1 MPKTQRTD
9 HVPNRVPLQPGEC
22 RDAVHWFVDSV
33 GLYQGSVRGLFLS
46 DYSEDQEALLESA
59 VINFKSR
66 GVTTM
71 VVTGEMLYKQA
82 DYLFPH
88 AIGQSPFGRPLLSK
102 MELDMLDA
110 DVLIVKDL
118 NAPETPQQLWYL
130 YHHLLYPR
138 ALSQRTLLISTQLG
152 YEEFLGY
159 GAMCED
165 LEYAGRKVTWEKVAW
180 LLDSIMIDLH
190 HFRQVHSENLP
201 PMLKVE
207 YYLYKAV
214 ASRGLTLTSQY
225 VLGDYSVDFA
235 LMERKGNKLAI
246 ECDVLAS
253 LDQPN
258 AGSADAKR
266 TLVLLS
272 DGWKLLRFTSVE
284 LLANLGAC
292 VEAVEE
298 AWVHGYKRS
307 PAGRL
312 ISGQQSAT
320 VLDLPVEDD
329 VQRLAITNGAGPVAI
344 TGGAGTGKS
353 SCITRRV
360 VHLLNQGV
368 NPERILV
375 VSHSTESVRALRGDV
390 ENLLD
395 RQQAQKVAFYSW
407 NELGLKLLKENTAAI
422 KRKPP
427 LKVEANPQRIIQRLL
442 TKYKKDL
449 DQLTLELSEELEEFT
464 IASLISLYKANLVT
478 PKHVKERAKGN
489 VDELVARVY
498 QGYEEQLQKSNKIDR
513 DDMVSL
519 AAQLLADNDDIRA
532 RYQYQYEFVLIDEFQ
547 DATAAAD
554 LLARILA
561 LPQDNLYIA
570 GDEDESIFESKGALP
585 RILSEISVRL
595 PNARCYVLERNWR
608 CHPIIVNAARKVLTG
623 LNRRKIHKDMVP
635 GWEATDAQA
644 IVGPYLAESEAQEAE
659 WVASEIQLLLDTGRN
674 PQDVAILYRYN
685 RYASLV
691 EEALFRKGI
700 KCLTTN
706 PDSTMVPDEVADV
719 MAFLRLVM
727 DPDGPKARESFERVC
742 QLRSKEVDPKLFGTI
757 ASFAEANNLSFLK
770 AVEIYSEAVADQSC
784 MDLSQLVRIIRTMN
798 HENLP
803 PSETIALLKRTQRLT
818 EYYKSVKV
826 PPGVNYEPM
835 RKLGTLEE
843 EARKFKTVTEFVRSQ
858 QNLLKANDSPD
869 SEPLVYILSLHEAK
883 GKEYPIVF
891 LTGMAEGLFPSET
904 ANDPE
909 EERRLCYLGM
919 TRAREVLYLSYPN
932 QFNNIALEPSR
943 YLFDADLV
951 GPNMPPILVNAGPGQ
966 TGSFD
971 AQSAQGIAPQLPI
984 APLPSNAVNN
994 QNQQN
999 LLRAQEQQ
1007 AQQHVQ
1013 QKLQQQAQL
1022 AEQAAMQAQ
1031 QAALRTQ
1038 QEQQKQAA
1046 LRAQQ
1051 EAAQQAVLRAQQEA
1065 AQQAALKAQQEA
1077 AQQAALKAQQAKL
1090 LKEQEEARR
1099 VSAQNEA
1106 ILKAQQEQMLKNQQ
1120 AAMLRAQHE
1129 KQQQEQQQQEQ
1140 LLKQQQDA
1148 QRLEQE
1154 AMRAQQDTAARAQA
1168 EAAGWAAKEAQLR
1181 AQQEADKARHDAA
1194 IKVQMEQQAHMQQ
1207 QIVLRGQQD
1216 EKMRQQQEAQLR
1228 AQNEAQRQAQQEFD
1242 LRAQHEAQ
1250 VRARLEAAQ
1259 KAQQE
1264 EKMRAAQL
1272 NEKNAQE
1279 ALVQTVQHDLKNQLI
1294 MEAAQVAQQ
1303 AQEEEARAMQA
1314 QAQAQTTQAQAEQAR
1329 IQQAQMQQ
1337 LFGNQAPPAAMS
1349 FEEALAQAQAQHG
1362 TAAQPA
1368 APANLES
1375 TMEITL
1381 IEPLAAQ
1388 VVAHPGLTG
1397 EATQTLPSAN
1407 SSAEPP
1413 ATTVSEAVPT
1423 KGKKGKRKGKTLLEE
1438 PVPGGGAS
1446 ASIPGAPVS
1455 APFSSA
1461 PPSSVPLDSAI
1472 AHPEE
1477 TVGLPPAAPQPAHD
1491 YNFLDPAS
1499 APEITQPL
1507 YHPQDHVPAA
1517 DEQEQYGGMQYQAP
1531 PEPIPSPTFKPVP
1544 PAQSAAMLA
1553 AQTPAMPPQSSE
1565 QQPDLPPDYQP
1576 QGYGQRR
1583 STPQQEPAQEFAPA
1597 AFSEQEPE
1605 AARELQRDP
1614 ALFDPDDLSD
1624 LISPLPEQQPP
1635 AVQSGGRQN
1644 APPMPMSN
1652 QTQFAVQPMADDVA
1666 DLIDPAYDAAHNQQ
1680 ISHQQPSIVAIPAQ
1694 PASAVNPADA
1704 RQNFWNTVNSAIK
1717 SDPRAVPG
1725 GGVPQGVSAPI
1736 AAYLPPSQPVAPTPH
1751 GISCPGCSEYLEPGS
1766 RFCGECGYRLETRI
1780 QACHL
1785 CGAPQE
1791 PGAKFCGECGS
1802 KSATE
1807 PQASSA
1813 QDEEAAEQSRQYELY
1828 LSGQKP
1834 TQQGWVTKLKKILD
1848 D

>member
-1 MPKTQRTD
+1 M
-9 HVPNRVPLQPGEC
+9 
-22 RDAVHWFVDSV
+22 
-33 GLYQGSVRGLFLS
+33 RGLFLS

-66 GVTTM
+66 GVTTL
-71 VVTGEMLYKQA
+71 VITGEMLYKQA

-88 AIGQSPFGRPLLSK
+88 AISQSPFGRPLLSK

-159 GAMCED
+159 GTMCED

-190 HFRQVHSENLP
+190 HFRQVRSENLP

-214 ASRGLTLTSQY
+214 ASRGLTLSPHY
-225 VLGDYSVDFA
+225 VLGDYSLDFA
-235 LMERKGNKLAI
+235 LTERKGNKLAI

-253 LDQPN
+253 LDQPS

-272 DGWKLLRFTSVE
+272 DGWKLLRFTAGE
-284 LLANLGAC
+284 LLADLGGC
-292 VEAVEE
+292 VETVEE

-307 PAGRL
+307 PYGRL
-312 ISGQQSAT
+312 VSGHQPAT

-353 SCITRRV
+353 SCITRRI
-360 VHLLNQGV
+360 VHLLTQGV
-368 NPERILV
+368 NAERILV
-375 VSHSTESVRALRGDV
+375 VSHSTDSVRSLKSEV

-395 RQQAQKVAFYSW
+395 RQQAQKVAFFSW
-407 NELGLKLLKENTAAI
+407 NELGLKLLKENTGAI

-442 TKYKKDL
+442 TKFKKDL

-519 AAQLLADNDDIRA
+519 AAQLLADNADIRA
-532 RYQYQYEFVLIDEFQ
+532 RYQYQYEFVLVDEFQ

-585 RILSEISVRL
+585 RILSEVSVRL

-608 CHPIIVNAARKVLTG
+608 CHPSIVNHARLLLGG
-623 LNRRKIHKDMVP
+623 LHRRKINKDMVP
-635 GWEATDAQA
+635 GWDETESQA
-644 IVGPYLAESEAQEAE
+644 IVGPFLAESEAHEAE
-659 WVASEIQLLLDTGRN
+659 WVANQVQQLLDIGRN
-674 PQDVAILYRYN
+674 PQEIAILYRYN
-685 RYASLV
+685 RYASMV

-835 RKLGTLEE
+835 RKLAALEE

-858 QNLLKANDSPD
+858 QNLLKANDGPD

-909 EERRLCYLGM
+909 EERRLCYLGF

-943 YLFDADLV
+943 YLFDAALV
-951 GPNMPPILVNAGPGQ
+951 GEGMEILQA
-966 TGSFD
+966 D
-971 AQSAQGIAPQLPI
+971 AALPDTPV
-984 APLPSNAVNN
+984 AN
-994 QNQQN
+994 
-999 LLRAQEQQ
+999 
-1007 AQQHVQ
+1007 
-1013 QKLQQQAQL
+1013 
-1022 AEQAAMQAQ
+1022 AAMA
-1031 QAALRTQ
+1031 QAALQ
-1038 QEQQKQAA
+1038 
-1046 LRAQQ
+1046 AQQ
-1051 EAAQQAVLRAQQEA
+1051 EAREAELKAQHA
-1065 AQQAALKAQQEA
+1065 AIKAQQEA
-1077 AQQAALKAQQAKL
+1077 QRQQQEEAQKVQQVAAQKAQQETVAAQQKAQQAAALKL
-1090 LKEQEEARR
+1090 
-1099 VSAQNEA
+1099 
-1106 ILKAQQEQMLKNQQ
+1106 QQEKQEQQ
-1120 AAMLRAQHE
+1120 LRAQHE
-1129 KQQQEQQQQEQ
+1129 AAVRAQQAANEKILTDKKAQDALRLQQEKLLQAQHEAALKSEQEQQLRAQKDQQMRMQQEQQQLQLARQQAELKVQQEQ
-1140 LLKQQQDA
+1140 
-1148 QRLEQE
+1148 
-1154 AMRAQQDTAARAQA
+1154 
-1168 EAAGWAAKEAQLR
+1168 QL
-1181 AQQEADKARHDAA
+1181 HL
-1194 IKVQMEQQAHMQQ
+1194 QQ
-1207 QIVLRGQQD
+1207 QITLRSQQD
-1216 EKMRQQQEAQLR
+1216 ERMRLQQEAQLR
-1228 AQNEAQRQAQQEFD
+1228 SQEQAQRQAQQEID
-1242 LRAQHEAQ
+1242 LRSQHEAQ
-1250 VRARLEAAQ
+1250 VRARIEAAQKQEVRSGEPSPSNNDLQKQVVLEAAQ
-1259 KAQQE
+1259 IAQF
-1264 EKMRAAQL
+1264 AQ
-1272 NEKNAQE
+1272 A
-1279 ALVQTVQHDLKNQLI
+1279 
-1294 MEAAQVAQQ
+1294 
-1303 AQEEEARAMQA
+1303 EEEAQAAAQAAVQEAAHAAAQAVVQSSALEAMQA
-1314 QAQAQTTQAQAEQAR
+1314 VEQAEADEAANQAAALQQQEAHQQQ
-1329 IQQAQMQQ
+1329 IQQHIQQQ
-1337 LFGNQAPPAAMS
+1337 LAQDVAVDDFDASAIANQSSFGQPSFNQPDS
-1349 FEEALAQAQAQHG
+1349 
-1362 TAAQPA
+1362 AQP
-1368 APANLES
+1368 E
-1375 TMEITL
+1375 
-1381 IEPLAAQ
+1381 IEPAPTPTPEAAAIVEA
-1388 VVAHPGLTG
+1388 VVAP
-1397 EATQTLPSAN
+1397 
-1407 SSAEPP
+1407 
-1413 ATTVSEAVPT
+1413 PT
-1423 KGKKGKRKGKTLLEE
+1423 KGKGKGKKKGKGQLEE
-1438 PVPGGGAS
+1438 IAGPLIVELSVPPPSVAS
-1446 ASIPGAPVS
+1446 DLPRAEDSVGLPPISPQPTYGSDFFDPA
-1455 APFSSA
+1455 SA
-1461 PPSSVPLDSAI
+1461 PPSSQPVYQ
-1472 AHPEE
+1472 
-1477 TVGLPPAAPQPAHD
+1477 PQPKDA
-1491 YNFLDPAS
+1491 PAQPVIGQS
-1499 APEITQPL
+1499 EQIQVAPVMNESP
-1507 YHPQDHVPAA
+1507 
-1517 DEQEQYGGMQYQAP
+1517 YQAP
-1531 PEPIPSPTFKPVP
+1531 TVPIPSPTFKPVAP
-1544 PAQSAAMLA
+1544 ALPALPAQ
-1553 AQTPAMPPQSSE
+1553 AQTFVQASVE
-1565 QQPDLPPDYQP
+1565 VAPDLPEPTVQPSQQVASDDYDVLADLIPDYQP
-1576 QGYGQRR
+1576 QAYGQRTTGEAV
-1583 STPQQEPAQEFAPA
+1583 SLSAPA
-1597 AFSEQEPE
+1597 A
-1605 AARELQRDP
+1605 
-1614 ALFDPDDLSD
+1614 
-1624 LISPLPEQQPP
+1624 
-1635 AVQSGGRQN
+1635 SG
-1644 APPMPMSN
+1644 
-1652 QTQFAVQPMADDVA
+1652 
-1666 DLIDPAYDAAHNQQ
+1666 
-1680 ISHQQPSIVAIPAQ
+1680 IPAQ
-1694 PASAVNPADA
+1694 PAISPLPTQAAASDALPAADA
-1704 RQNFWNTVNSAIK
+1704 RQAFWNTVNSAIK
-1717 SDPRAVPG
+1717 SDPRQVAG

-1736 AAYLPPSQPVAPTPH
+1736 PAYFPQPQAAPVRGPAGTA
-1751 GISCPGCSEYLEPGS
+1751 CPGCSEYLEPGS
-1766 RFCGECGYRLETRI
+1766 RFCGECGYRLEARI
-1780 QACHL
+1780 SACHL

-1807 PQASSA
+1807 GHGHAAAHGEHA
-1813 QDEEAAEQSRQYELY
+1813 QPTPGAPESEEARQYEAY

-1834 TQQGWVTKLKKILD
+1834 TQQAWVTKLKKILD
-1848 D
+1848 

>member
-1 MPKTQRTD
+1 M
-9 HVPNRVPLQPGEC
+9 
-22 RDAVHWFVDSV
+22 HWFVDSV

-66 GVTTM
+66 GVTTL
-71 VVTGEMLYKQA
+71 VITGEMLYKQA

-88 AIGQSPFGRPLLSK
+88 AIAQSPFGRPLLSK

-159 GAMCED
+159 GTMCED

-190 HFRQVHSENLP
+190 HFRQVRSENLP

-214 ASRGLTLTSQY
+214 ASRGLTLSPQH
-225 VLGDYSVDFA
+225 VLGDYSLDFA
-235 LMERKGNKLAI
+235 LVERKGNKLAI

-253 LDQPN
+253 LDQPS

-272 DGWKLLRFTSVE
+272 DGWKLLRFTAVE
-284 LLANLGAC
+284 LLANLGGC
-292 VEAVEE
+292 VEALEE

-307 PAGRL
+307 AYGRL
-312 ISGQQSAT
+312 VSGHQPAT

-360 VHLLNQGV
+360 VHLLTQGV
-368 NPERILV
+368 NAERILV
-375 VSHSTESVRALRGDV
+375 VSHSTESVRSLKAEV
-390 ENLLD
+390 EKLID
-395 RQQAQKVAFYSW
+395 RQQAQKVAFFSW

-442 TKYKKDL
+442 TKFKKDL

-519 AAQLLADNDDIRA
+519 AAQLLADNADIRA
-532 RYQYQYEFVLIDEFQ
+532 RYQYQYEFVLVDEFQ

-585 RILSEISVRL
+585 RILSEVSVRL

-608 CHPIIVNAARKVLTG
+608 CHPSIVNHARLLLGG
-623 LNRRKIHKDMVP
+623 LHRRKINKDMVP
-635 GWEATDAQA
+635 GWDETESQA
-644 IVGPYLAESEAQEAE
+644 IVGPFLAESEAHEAE
-659 WVASEIQLLLDTGRN
+659 WVASQVQQLLDIGRN
-674 PQDVAILYRYN
+674 PQEIAILYRYN
-685 RYASLV
+685 RYASMI

-835 RKLGTLEE
+835 RKLAALEE

-858 QNLLKANDSPD
+858 QNLLKANDGPD

-909 EERRLCYLGM
+909 EERRLCYLGF

-943 YLFDADLV
+943 YLFDAALV
-951 GPNMPPILVNAGPGQ
+951 GEGMEIMQ
-966 TGSFD
+966 TSSPVVLPV
-971 AQSAQGIAPQLPI
+971 ANSAA
-984 APLPSNAVNN
+984 N
-994 QNQQN
+994 QAA
-999 LLRAQEQQ
+999 LQ
-1007 AQQHVQ
+1007 AQQEA
-1013 QKLQQQAQL
+1013 KE
-1022 AEQAAMQAQ
+1022 AELKAQ
-1031 QAALRTQ
+1031 QAALKTQ
-1038 QEQQKQAA
+1038 QEAQRLQQEQAQ
-1046 LRAQQ
+1046 RAQQ
-1051 EAAQQAVLRAQQEA
+1051 A
-1065 AQQAALKAQQEA
+1065 AALKAQQEA
-1077 AQQAALKAQQAKL
+1077 LAAQQRAQQAAAM
-1090 LKEQEEARR
+1090 
-1099 VSAQNEA
+1099 
-1106 ILKAQQEQMLKNQQ
+1106 KAQQELQEQQ
-1120 AAMLRAQHE
+1120 LRAQHE
-1129 KQQQEQQQQEQ
+1129 AAVRAQQAANEKILAEQKAHEAQALQHEQLLRAQHEASLKAEQEQQLRAQKEQQIKLQQEQQQQQ
-1140 LLKQQQDA
+1140 LAKQQ
-1148 QRLEQE
+1148 
-1154 AMRAQQDTAARAQA
+1154 A
-1168 EAAGWAAKEAQLR
+1168 EIR
-1181 AQQEADKARHDAA
+1181 AQQE
-1194 IKVQMEQQAHMQQ
+1194 QQLHLQQ
-1207 QIVLRGQQD
+1207 QMSLRSQQD
-1216 EKMRQQQEAQLR
+1216 ELMRQQQEAQLR
-1228 AQNEAQRQAQQEFD
+1228 AQEQAQRQAQQEID
-1242 LRAQHEAQ
+1242 LRSQHEAQ

-1259 KAQQE
+1259 KLQQE
-1264 EKMRAAQL
+1264 ERLRALQAGQSITGPQAQQPP
-1272 NEKNAQE
+1272 KATQDD
-1279 ALVQTVQHDLKNQLI
+1279 HDLHKQVVL
-1294 MEAAQVAQQ
+1294 EAAQIAQF
-1303 AQEEEARAMQA
+1303 AQEEEAAQAAAQAAMQA
-1314 QAQAQTTQAQAEQAR
+1314 AAQAEIHSAVQMS
-1329 IQQAQMQQ
+1329 AQMAMEEVARAEAFAAAQAAGEDQAVAEVARQAEQQ
-1337 LFGNQAPPAAMS
+1337 LQEIEQVEMPLPIANQSSFGQPSFNQAVGQAS
-1349 FEEALAQAQAQHG
+1349 FEQSAAEDSFEITVVSQVLVPEAVVSEPVVAEEVV
-1362 TAAQPA
+1362 PA
-1368 APANLES
+1368 PVPAVVKGKGKGKKRKGQTEEITPANLAIDVS
-1375 TMEITL
+1375 V
-1381 IEPLAAQ
+1381 PPPS
-1388 VVAHPGLTG
+1388 VA
-1397 EATQTLPSAN
+1397 
-1407 SSAEPP
+1407 
-1413 ATTVSEAVPT
+1413 SEAS
-1423 KGKKGKRKGKTLLEE
+1423 R
-1438 PVPGGGAS
+1438 A
-1446 ASIPGAPVS
+1446 
-1455 APFSSA
+1455 
-1461 PPSSVPLDSAI
+1461 
-1472 AHPEE
+1472 EE
-1477 TVGLPPAAPQPAHD
+1477 TVGLPPISPEQVFEPGAALDPLGALFGEPVAAQPAYASD
-1491 YNFLDPAS
+1491 FFDPAS
-1499 APEITQPL
+1499 APPTSQPVYQSQPL
-1507 YHPQDHVPAA
+1507 EQP
-1517 DEQEQYGGMQYQAP
+1517 QEQSQGVPQGLEQQSESPYQAP
-1531 PEPIPSPTFKPVP
+1531 SVPIPSPTFKPVIPAIPVIPVQPQAMVEPSVHP
-1544 PAQSAAMLA
+1544 PVQAQPTVPLA
-1553 AQTPAMPPQSSE
+1553 PVEEYDVLA
-1565 QQPDLPPDYQP
+1565 DLIPDYQP
-1576 QGYGQRR
+1576 QAYGQRH
-1583 STPQQEPAQEFAPA
+1583 SEAPA
-1597 AFSEQEPE
+1597 IS
-1605 AARELQRDP
+1605 
-1614 ALFDPDDLSD
+1614 AL
-1624 LISPLPEQQPP
+1624 
-1635 AVQSGGRQN
+1635 
-1644 APPMPMSN
+1644 
-1652 QTQFAVQPMADDVA
+1652 
-1666 DLIDPAYDAAHNQQ
+1666 
-1680 ISHQQPSIVAIPAQ
+1680 PSQ
-1694 PASAVNPADA
+1694 PAAADAVPAADA
-1704 RQNFWNTVNSAIK
+1704 RQAFWNTVNSAMK
-1717 SDPRAVPG
+1717 SDPRQVAG

-1736 AAYLPPSQPVAPTPH
+1736 PAYFPQPQAALSPPVGTA
-1751 GISCPGCSEYLEPGS
+1751 CPGCSEYLEPGS
-1766 RFCGECGYRLETRI
+1766 RFCGECGYRLEARI
-1780 QACHL
+1780 SACHL

-1802 KSATE
+1802 KAAPEVVAQENTPGQGE
-1807 PQASSA
+1807 PAQFGAGQAPA
-1813 QDEEAAEQSRQYELY
+1813 AGMTEEARQYETY

-1834 TQQGWVTKLKKILD
+1834 TQQAWVTKLKKILD
-1848 D
+1848 

>member
-1 MPKTQRTD
+1 MPKTQRVD

-66 GVTTM
+66 GVTTL
-71 VVTGEMLYKQA
+71 VITGEMLYKQA

-88 AIGQSPFGRPLLSK
+88 AIAQSPFGRPLLSK

-159 GAMCED
+159 GTMCED

-190 HFRQVHSENLP
+190 HFRQVRSENLP

-214 ASRGLTLTSQY
+214 ASRGLTLAPQY
-225 VLGDYSVDFA
+225 VLGDYSLDFA

-253 LDQPN
+253 LDQPS

-272 DGWKLLRFTSVE
+272 DGWKLLRFTAVE
-284 LLANLGAC
+284 LLANLGGC
-292 VEAVEE
+292 VEALEE

-307 PAGRL
+307 AYGRL
-312 ISGQQSAT
+312 VSGHQPAT

-353 SCITRRV
+353 SCITRRI
-360 VHLLNQGV
+360 VHLLTQGV
-368 NPERILV
+368 NAERILV
-375 VSHSTESVRALRGDV
+375 VSHSTDSVRSLKAEV
-390 ENLLD
+390 EKLMD
-395 RQQAQKVAFYSW
+395 RQQAQKVAFFSW

-442 TKYKKDL
+442 TKFKKDL

-519 AAQLLADNDDIRA
+519 AAQLLADNADIRA
-532 RYQYQYEFVLIDEFQ
+532 RYQYQYEFVLVDEFQ

-585 RILSEISVRL
+585 RILSEVSVRL

-608 CHPIIVNAARKVLTG
+608 CHPSIVNHARLLLGG
-623 LNRRKIHKDMVP
+623 LHRRKINKDMVP
-635 GWEATDAQA
+635 GWDETESQA
-644 IVGPYLAESEAQEAE
+644 IVGPFLAESEAHEAE
-659 WVASEIQLLLDTGRN
+659 WVASQVQQLLDGGRN
-674 PQDVAILYRYN
+674 PQEIAILYRYN
-685 RYASLV
+685 RYASMV

-835 RKLGTLEE
+835 RKLAALEE

-858 QNLLKANDSPD
+858 QNLLKANEGPD

-909 EERRLCYLGM
+909 EERRLCYLGF

-943 YLFDADLV
+943 YLFDAALV
-951 GPNMPPILVNAGPGQ
+951 GEGMEIMQADTALAPALPAAAVNA
-966 TGSFD
+966 
-971 AQSAQGIAPQLPI
+971 SASAS
-984 APLPSNAVNN
+984 ASAAMAEAA
-994 QNQQN
+994 
-999 LLRAQEQQ
+999 R
-1007 AQQHVQ
+1007 
-1013 QKLQQQAQL
+1013 LQQEAKE
-1022 AEQAAMQAQ
+1022 AELKAQ
-1031 QAALRTQ
+1031 QAALKAEQEAQRVQ
-1038 QEQQKQAA
+1038 QEQAQ
-1046 LRAQQ
+1046 RAQQ
-1051 EAAQQAVLRAQQEA
+1051 A
-1065 AQQAALKAQQEA
+1065 AALKAQQEA
-1077 AQQAALKAQQAKL
+1077 LVAQQRAQQ
-1090 LKEQEEARR
+1090 EQAM
-1099 VSAQNEA
+1099 
-1106 ILKAQQEQMLKNQQ
+1106 KAQQELQEQQ
-1120 AAMLRAQHE
+1120 LRAQHE
-1129 KQQQEQQQQEQ
+1129 AAVRAQQAANEKIQAEQKAHEAQRLQQEQLLQAQHEAGLKAEQEQKLRAQKEQHMRQQQEQQQQQ
-1140 LLKQQQDA
+1140 L
-1148 QRLEQE
+1148 
-1154 AMRAQQDTAARAQA
+1154 ARQQA
-1168 EAAGWAAKEAQLR
+1168 ELKI
-1181 AQQEADKARHDAA
+1181 QQE
-1194 IKVQMEQQAHMQQ
+1194 QQLHLQQ
-1207 QIVLRGQQD
+1207 QISLRSQQD
-1216 EKMRQQQEAQLR
+1216 ERMRLQQEAQLR
-1228 AQNEAQRQAQQEFD
+1228 SQEQAQRQAQQEID
-1242 LRAQHEAQ
+1242 LRSQHESQ

-1259 KAQQE
+1259 KSQQE
-1264 EKMRAAQL
+1264 ERLRAAQAGQSVTGPQ
-1272 NEKNAQE
+1272 AQQPPQAPQDE
-1279 ALVQTVQHDLKNQLI
+1279 HDLQKQVVL
-1294 MEAAQVAQQ
+1294 EAAQIAQF
-1303 AQEEEARAMQA
+1303 AQEEEAAQAAAQAAMQA
-1314 QAQAQTTQAQAEQAR
+1314 AAQAEAHAAVQMA
-1329 IQQAQMQQ
+1329 AQMAMEEVA
-1337 LFGNQAPPAAMS
+1337 QA
-1349 FEEALAQAQAQHG
+1349 EALAAAQA
-1362 TAAQPA
+1362 AADAQAASAAASVAASQAEQQSQEIEQVEMPLPIANQSSFGQPSFNQVA
-1368 APANLES
+1368 GQVAFEQPVAEDPF
-1375 TMEITL
+1375 EITVVSQAL
-1381 IEPLAAQ
+1381 VPDAPVPEAVVSQP
-1388 VVAHPGLTG
+1388 VVA
-1397 EATQTLPSAN
+1397 EASV
-1407 SSAEPP
+1407 PP
-1413 ATTVSEAVPT
+1413 PT
-1423 KGKKGKRKGKTLLEE
+1423 KGKGKGKKKKGQTEE
-1438 PVPGGGAS
+1438 VAVALDVSVPPSSVAD
-1446 ASIPGAPVS
+1446 S
-1455 APFSSA
+1455 APRPEEFVGLPPMAPQPTYALDFFDPASA
-1461 PPSSVPLDSAI
+1461 PPSSQPVYQSQPQDPASVSGQVPGQA
-1472 AHPEE
+1472 P
-1477 TVGLPPAAPQPAHD
+1477 GQPAAP
-1491 YNFLDPAS
+1491 
-1499 APEITQPL
+1499 TQPL
-1507 YHPQDHVPAA
+1507 N
-1517 DEQEQYGGMQYQAP
+1517 QEPESPYQAP
-1531 PEPIPSPTFKPVP
+1531 SVPIPSPTFKPVVP
-1544 PAQSAAMLA
+1544 AAPAHPQAFVAQSYIQPGVQSDVQSGVQSGVQSDL
-1553 AQTPAMPPQSSE
+1553 QLDPQLES
-1565 QQPDLPPDYQP
+1565 QP
-1576 QGYGQRR
+1576 QIQ
-1583 STPQQEPAQEFAPA
+1583 A
-1597 AFSEQEPE
+1597 A
-1605 AARELQRDP
+1605 
-1614 ALFDPDDLSD
+1614 PDDLVVST
-1624 LISPLPEQQPP
+1624 SP
-1635 AVQSGGRQN
+1635 S
-1644 APPMPMSN
+1644 
-1652 QTQFAVQPMADDVA
+1652 VA
-1666 DLIDPAYDAAHNQQ
+1666 
-1680 ISHQQPSIVAIPAQ
+1680 
-1694 PASAVNPADA
+1694 
-1704 RQNFWNTVNSAIK
+1704 
-1717 SDPRAVPG
+1717 
-1725 GGVPQGVSAPI
+1725 
-1736 AAYLPPSQPVAPTPH
+1736 
-1751 GISCPGCSEYLEPGS
+1751 
-1766 RFCGECGYRLETRI
+1766 
-1780 QACHL
+1780 
-1785 CGAPQE
+1785 
-1791 PGAKFCGECGS
+1791 
-1802 KSATE
+1802 
-1807 PQASSA
+1807 
-1813 QDEEAAEQSRQYELY
+1813 
-1828 LSGQKP
+1828 
-1834 TQQGWVTKLKKILD
+1834 
-1848 D
+1848 

>member
-1 MPKTQRTD
+1 MLFPRPQGYLESKHVQVPKTQRTD

-88 AIGQSPFGRPLLSK
+88 AIAQSPFGRPLLSK

-180 LLDSIMIDLH
+180 LLDCIMIDLH

-214 ASRGLTLTSQY
+214 ASRGLTLTPQY

-298 AWVHGYKRS
+298 AWVHGYKRA

-312 ISGQQSAT
+312 ISGQQTAT

-390 ENLLD
+390 ETLLD

-478 PKHVKERAKGN
+478 PRHVKERAKGN

-623 LNRRKIHKDMVP
+623 LNRRKILKDMVP
-635 GWEATDAQA
+635 GWESTESQA

-742 QLRSKEVDPKLFGTI
+742 QLRTKEVDPKLFGTI

-919 TRAREVLYLSYPN
+919 SRAREVLYLSYPN
-932 QFNNIALEPSR
+932 QFNNITLEPSR

-951 GPNMPPILVNAGPGQ
+951 GPNLPPIMVNAGPGQ
-966 TGSFD
+966 VGNFD
-971 AQSAQGIAPQLPI
+971 AQSPQGVAAQLPI
-984 APLPSNAVNN
+984 APLPST
-994 QNQQN
+994 QNQINQSQAQPNLDQN
-999 LLRAQEQQ
+999 HLLRMQEQQ
-1007 AQQHVQ
+1007 R
-1013 QKLQQQAQL
+1013 QQAAL
-1022 AEQAAMQAQ
+1022 QAQ
-1031 QAALRTQ
+1031 QAAAI
-1038 QEQQKQAA
+1038 K
-1046 LRAQQ
+1046 AQQ
-1051 EAAQQAVLRAQQEA
+1051 D
-1065 AQQAALKAQQEA
+1065 AALKAQQEA
-1077 AQQAALKAQQAKL
+1077 ALKAQQEAALKAQQEAALKAQQEAALKAQQEAALKAQQEQL
-1090 LKEQEEARR
+1090 LLEQEQARKAA
-1099 VSAQNEA
+1099 AQNEA

-1120 AAMLRAQHE
+1120 AAILRA
-1129 KQQQEQQQQEQ
+1129 QQEQQEKQLREQQE
-1140 LLKQQQDA
+1140 A
-1148 QRLEQE
+1148 IRLEQE
-1154 AMRAQQDTAARAQA
+1154 ATQ
-1168 EAAGWAAKEAQLR
+1168 R
-1181 AQQEADKARHDAA
+1181 AQQEAQARAAAEAAARAQHDAA
-1194 IKVQMEQQAHMQQ
+1194 MLAQAQQQAERAQQEAAMRAQQEAAQRAHMQQ
-1207 QIVLRGQQD
+1207 QIQLRGQQD

-1228 AQNEAQRQAQQEFD
+1228 AQNEAHRQAQQEFD

-1250 VRARLEAAQ
+1250 VRARLEASQ
-1259 KAQQE
+1259 KAQQA
-1264 EKMRAAQL
+1264 EKQRTSKAAQ
-1272 NEKNAQE
+1272 EDE
-1279 ALVQTVQHDLKNQLI
+1279 AGQIAAMFLHDQQVEQTRL
-1294 MEAAQVAQQ
+1294 
-1303 AQEEEARAMQA
+1303 
-1314 QAQAQTTQAQAEQAR
+1314 
-1329 IQQAQMQQ
+1329 QQAQMQQ
-1337 LFGNQAPPAAMS
+1337 IFGRQQPPQAPPQAMT

-1362 TAAQPA
+1362 TASSQAA
-1368 APANLES
+1368 APESNPASEPVSAQLSSPLSASESAPAVSSGSSPFES

-1381 IEPLAAQ
+1381 IEPFAAQ
-1388 VVAHPGLTG
+1388 VVAQSLHQNQVQ
-1397 EATQTLPSAN
+1397 EQQTD
-1407 SSAEPP
+1407 P
-1413 ATTVSEAVPT
+1413 AVTVSEPVPT

-1438 PVPGGGAS
+1438 PVPPTQPIGT
-1446 ASIPGAPVS
+1446 
-1455 APFSSA
+1455 A
-1461 PPSSVPLDSAI
+1461 PPSSVPLDSGLL
-1472 AHPEE
+1472 HPEE
-1477 TVGLPPAAPQPAHD
+1477 NVGLPPVSHEND
-1491 YNFLDPAS
+1491 AS
-1499 APEITQPL
+1499 PPEP
-1507 YHPQDHVPAA
+1507 
-1517 DEQEQYGGMQYQAP
+1517 YGGMVYQAP
-1531 PEPIPSPTFKPVP
+1531 PEPIPSPTFKPVAP
-1544 PAQSAAMLA
+1544 KM
-1553 AQTPAMPPQSSE
+1553 
-1565 QQPDLPPDYQP
+1565 PDYEP

-1583 STPQQEPAQEFAPA
+1583 SSPTPENDSVPPTAPQPFSAAPGMPEIPFRDAAAAPGVAGQADPMLAFETVADSQPDPIQESQPEPALPVTA
-1597 AFSEQEPE
+1597 AQPVK
-1605 AARELQRDP
+1605 AQA
-1614 ALFDPDDLSD
+1614 
-1624 LISPLPEQQPP
+1624 PLPPG
-1635 AVQSGGRQN
+1635 V
-1644 APPMPMSN
+1644 
-1652 QTQFAVQPMADDVA
+1652 VPMADDVA
-1666 DLIDPAYDAAHNQQ
+1666 DLIDPAYDAAYN
-1680 ISHQQPSIVAIPAQ
+1680 QQPSIVPIPPQ
-1694 PASAVNPADA
+1694 PQSVANATDA
-1704 RQNFWNTVNSAIK
+1704 RQAFWNTVNSAIK

-1736 AAYLPPSQPVAPTPH
+1736 AAYLPPSQPQAPTAH

-1780 QACHL
+1780 QACRL

-1802 KSATE
+1802 KSSSDPHAAQPSPE
-1807 PQASSA
+1807 LSA
-1813 QDEEAAEQSRQYELY
+1813 QDAEAAEQSRQYELY

-1834 TQQGWVTKLKKILD
+1834 SQQGWVTKLKKILD
-1848 D
+1848 